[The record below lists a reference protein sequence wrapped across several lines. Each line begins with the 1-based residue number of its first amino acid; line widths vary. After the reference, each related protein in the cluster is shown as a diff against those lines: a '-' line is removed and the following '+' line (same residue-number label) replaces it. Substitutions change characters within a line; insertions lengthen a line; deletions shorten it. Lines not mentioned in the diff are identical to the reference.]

1 MNNQQV
7 RKWLIVGL
15 CLLPIIIFFSLKFG
29 AVTIGWEDFFKIILG
44 KKSNG
49 NDYEVIINLRFP
61 RILATGIVGSAF
73 AMAGAAMQG
82 LTKNHLADSGI
93 LGINA
98 GASFM
103 LAICFALVSRSNFLL
118 MMMYSFVGAGLG
130 LFLTMT
136 MGKGKY
142 TNNSKRLLLAG
153 VAVSLFFTSLS
164 QFIAIYFGIGQELT
178 YWNVGGTANIGYQ
191 ELILATLLFVSGL
204 FLLLRQGKNIT
215 IISMSEET
223 AVGLGV
229 NVPRCKI
236 LVCLAALLLAGMAVS
251 IVGSIGFIGLI
262 VPYLVRRL
270 VKKEDYQI
278 ILTMSAIYG
287 AVFLILIDLIARNL
301 QPPYETPLGII
312 MALIGVPFFLFM
324 ERSIN
329 KKC

>member
-1 MNNQQV
+1 
-7 RKWLIVGL
+7 
-15 CLLPIIIFFSLKFG
+15 
-29 AVTIGWEDFFKIILG
+29 
-44 KKSNG
+44 
-49 NDYEVIINLRFP
+49 
-61 RILATGIVGSAF
+61 
-73 AMAGAAMQG
+73 
-82 LTKNHLADSGI
+82 
-93 LGINA
+93 
-98 GASFM
+98 M

-278 ILTMSAIYG
+278 ILPMSAIYG